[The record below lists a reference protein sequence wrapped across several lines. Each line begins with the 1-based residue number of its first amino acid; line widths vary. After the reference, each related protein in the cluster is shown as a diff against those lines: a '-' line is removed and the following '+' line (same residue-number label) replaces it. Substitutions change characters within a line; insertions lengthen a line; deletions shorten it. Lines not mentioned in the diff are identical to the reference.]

1 MKIKINT
8 LLMAAAFAASM
19 SMTAFAGT
27 WQQDTNGWW
36 YQNDNGSY
44 LNNGWCWIDGRC
56 YYFMP
61 DGYCL
66 TDTTTPDG
74 YTVNTNG
81 AWTINGVVQ
90 IQKTIDYSKWSGR
103 YAADDGQIITV
114 NSADE
119 NSVSILFKGYSEEG
133 WYTES
138 YQLFYSNE
146 AKTEAIY
153 EYSNGSRLTT
163 KIIYTLTDVGIE
175 VTMPPYGGWAEG
187 IYIRQ

>member
-1 MKIKINT
+1 M
-8 LLMAAAFAASM
+8 
-19 SMTAFAGT
+19 
-27 WQQDTNGWW
+27 
-36 YQNDNGSY
+36 
-44 LNNGWCWIDGRC
+44 
-56 YYFMP
+56 
-61 DGYCL
+61 
-66 TDTTTPDG
+66 
-74 YTVNTNG
+74 
-81 AWTINGVVQ
+81 VQ
-90 IQKTIDYSKWSGR
+90 IQKTINYSKWSGR

-133 WYTES
+133 WYTEI

-153 EYSNGSRLTT
+153 EYSNGSSLTT